1 MMRLLKTLG
10 LIALCVMVV
19 TPAFCQTRNVN
30 PQAVGIEV
38 LIPDTP
44 MGLLGVD
51 YAANLEPYVDCM
63 GDGTLIAAFGTKDI
77 EGNDSTERPAMLLVK
92 PDGTIIEAAGFY
104 TDKGEPWLWNSDDI
118 RKDGNPPQCAGIRTK
133 GATRYAIGMESTPY
147 DYDEFNTDGR
157 WGKNNYPI
165 GLDYFYCIQVFELQ
179 GSTVVPITKVQ
190 DEFYGKETGLLIGR
204 GRTGGVAGLDNGNF
218 AAVVEDRGKV
228 ISAFESPI
236 LAVFN
241 GTTGEIIKGGF
252 FPGGDD
258 VTSNTAGWDGITS
271 MKGGFAFRLSA
282 NPTKIY
288 FYDNAGTLLGS
299 WTQTANNNPDNIP
312 LSSFTEFTTSITGT
326 GRGDG
331 CHISASINS
340 KYVYYANKGLDV
352 DATSTFVYLVKI
364 DGTTGKTVKEVIVN
378 EVMNLASGY
387 SSGTYENWAMPQRV
401 SCYVDGRDN
410 VTVVYSDKSNDNVN
424 KVIGRVYNSDLTPV
438 TETFMCFQASD
449 IDGTTLFAENDIYHP
464 QVAMTD
470 ERILVTARTSNFLM
484 PDGETALPMNQ
495 PIFTVLKNPLAPVAV
510 QDWSL
515 Y

>member
-10 LIALCVMVV
+10 LIALCAMVV

-30 PQAVGIEV
+30 PQAVEIEV

-63 GDGTLIAAFGTKDI
+63 GDGTLIAAYGTKDI
-77 EGNDSTERPAMLLVK
+77 DGNDSTERPAMLLVK

-104 TDKGEPWLWNSDDI
+104 TDKGEPWLWNCDTW
-118 RKDGNPPQCAGIRTK
+118 RQDGNPPQCAGIRTP
-133 GATRYAIGMESTPY
+133 GATRYAIGIESTPY
-147 DYDEFNTDGR
+147 NVSDDFNTDGR
-157 WGKNNYPI
+157 WNKHTYS
-165 GLDYFYCIQVFELQ
+165 DHFYCIQVFDLTPN
-179 GSTVVPITKVQ
+179 GVVPVTKVLDVFYSKVD
-190 DEFYGKETGLLIGR
+190 DELYLGKGR
-204 GRTGGVAGLDNGNF
+204 CGGVAGLDNGNF
-218 AAVVEDRGKV
+218 AAVLEDR
-228 ISAFESPI
+228 SAAGTVFSSFNKAPI
-236 LAVFN
+236 LSIFN
-241 GTTGEIIKGGF
+241 GQTGEIIKGPF
-252 FPGGDD
+252 FPGDED
-258 VTSNTAGWDGITS
+258 ANQDGWDGITS
-271 MKGGFAFRLSA
+271 MKGGFAFRRSGSV
-282 NPTKIY
+282 KIY
-288 FYDNAGTLLGS
+288 FYDNAGTLLGE
-299 WTQTANNNPDNIP
+299 WTQTSNDNPDNIP
-312 LSSFTEFTTSITGT
+312 LTSFTDFTTSITGT

-331 CHISASINS
+331 CHVSASINS

-352 DATSTFVYLVKI
+352 DGASNFVYLVKI
-364 DGTTGKTVKEVIVN
+364 DSTTGKTVKEVIVN

-387 SSGTYENWAMPQRV
+387 SSGEYENWALPERV

-410 VTVVYSDKSNDNVN
+410 VTVVYSDTSNDEVV

-449 IDGTTLFAENDIYHP
+449 IDGTTSFADNKIYHA

-470 ERILVTARTSNFLM
+470 ERILVTARTENFLM
-484 PDGETALPMNQ
+484 PDGETALPLNQ